1 MAESDKNN
9 SNKPKWQQRL
19 EIAASLAGGLAAI
32 VAAVNGVDTYVH
44 HHPNGLNNHND
55 WKA

>member
-1 MAESDKNN
+1 MAQSDKNN
-9 SNKPKWQQRL
+9 SHKPKWQQRL
-19 EIAASLAGGLAAI
+19 E
-32 VAAVNGVDTYVH
+32 VAATVVGNLATLVAVLNGVDTYVH